1 MTFLAIDIGNTR
13 LKWAQYETARP
24 GARLLAHGAEFLD
37 NIDKL
42 ADGVWAELQA
52 PTSML
57 GCVVAG
63 EAVKRRTEE
72 QLELWDIDPQ
82 WVVASADEAG
92 LHNDYDYPSR
102 LGADRWV
109 AMIGAWHRMLA
120 QDHPQ
125 PRPVVVAMVGTAVTI
140 EAIDARGHFLG
151 GLILPG
157 HGIMLRAL
165 ESGTAGLHVP
175 TGEVRDF
182 PTNTSDALTSG
193 GTFAIAGAMER
204 MVNNL
209 RAHCGAEPRC
219 FMTGGAGWKMAPSL
233 SVPFELVD
241 NLIFDGLLRMAQAR
255 HQARLAG

>member
-24 GARLLAHGAEFLD
+24 GAQLLAHGAEFLD

-120 QDHPQ
+120 Q
-125 PRPVVVAMVGTAVTI
+125 
-140 EAIDARGHFLG
+140 
-151 GLILPG
+151 
-157 HGIMLRAL
+157 
-165 ESGTAGLHVP
+165 
-175 TGEVRDF
+175 
-182 PTNTSDALTSG
+182 
-193 GTFAIAGAMER
+193 
-204 MVNNL
+204 
-209 RAHCGAEPRC
+209 
-219 FMTGGAGWKMAPSL
+219 
-233 SVPFELVD
+233 
-241 NLIFDGLLRMAQAR
+241 
-255 HQARLAG
+255 